1 MVLDFEGA
9 NDVLE
14 LGAVFEAAV
23 LRIGGFEASR
33 AEIMQHESEQSS
45 NVLGVQTDV
54 VALSVDAA
62 GSQHLR

>member
-1 MVLDFEGA
+1 MLDFEGA

-23 LRIGGFEASR
+23 LRIGGFEASQITR
-33 AEIMQHESEQSS
+33 RESEQSS

-54 VALSVDAA
+54 VALPVDAA